1 MLYPAPTLAGTL
13 DRLNDDHH
21 AKSHAL
27 DSAPVYV
34 LVLFRLVLLGVFL
47 LGAIK
52 TFEAEQSAVRRSFI
66 GRLVVLGTL
75 WFAAIPVLVLVA
87 MICAEY
93 IREPVSSGRV
103 LGAKQWACILHRLG
117 YGSMAG
123 GLRQALFVLPYEK
136 SGVLTAKAN
145 ANAWGLFP
153 LPPAMLSS
161 KLLHTVAHASIFF
174 S

>member
-1 MLYPAPTLAGTL
+1 MCSLAVSALVAFSAPPVYYEITNRPHVIYETWTEFGDVLFVVVRIFASDHDGVTAQASQGVFYSAPTLADTL

-21 AKSHAL
+21 TKSHAL

-93 IREPVSSGRV
+93 IREPVSSGRA
-103 LGAKQWACILHRLG
+103 LGAKQ
-117 YGSMAG
+117 
-123 GLRQALFVLPYEK
+123 
-136 SGVLTAKAN
+136 
-145 ANAWGLFP
+145 
-153 LPPAMLSS
+153 
-161 KLLHTVAHASIFF
+161 
-174 S
+174 